1 VMSDKREAI
10 KSKWS
15 LTSSKGVAQGIKEGQ
30 DVVGRRKDKVHEE
43 VL

>member
-1 VMSDKREAI
+1 MSDKREAI

-15 LTSSKGVAQGIKEGQ
+15 LTSSKGVAQGIKEQ
-30 DVVGRRKDKVHEE
+30 DVVGKRKDKVHEE